1 MKFCV
6 QETKIWVGENV
17 DCINVIT
24 LSSLS
29 CVRRGHDVLKDQ
41 LPSKEE
47 HVILVRLSPL
57 QRALYTEFMSRFKE
71 AGNSGWLSL
80 NPLKAFCVCCKVR
93 NEKAVCVCVSACVHM
108 CKCVQ
113 RITFWPFV
121 TRDAR
126 LQIWNHP
133 DVLYEALQKENLASE
148 QDLDLDDIT
157 TTSNSTTNTSTTA
170 TGATRSSGVPSQ
182 KPKPLEAPP
191 PLGGLSLNQLQERA
205 NQVITY
211 EWVCRRTTHFTVLF
225 NISSKRV
232 KQRLKPIV

>member
-1 MKFCV
+1 MPDKSFQV
-6 QETKIWVGENV
+6 
-17 DCINVIT
+17 
-24 LSSLS
+24 SSGSRLFPAR
-29 CVRRGHDVLKDQ
+29 RRGHDVLKDQ

-93 NEKAVCVCVSACVHM
+93 TGRASVCVHQGTCWLFITRHVS
-108 CKCVQ
+108 
-113 RITFWPFV
+113 
-121 TRDAR
+121 

-157 TTSNSTTNTSTTA
+157 TTTSSSSSSSSSSTANALS
-170 TGATRSSGVPSQ
+170 TGATRAGQ
-182 KPKPLEAPP
+182 KLKPLDAAP

-211 EWVCRRTTHFTVLF
+211 EWVRRRSSDIPGVLELLV
-225 NISSKRV
+225 S
-232 KQRLKPIV
+232 PII